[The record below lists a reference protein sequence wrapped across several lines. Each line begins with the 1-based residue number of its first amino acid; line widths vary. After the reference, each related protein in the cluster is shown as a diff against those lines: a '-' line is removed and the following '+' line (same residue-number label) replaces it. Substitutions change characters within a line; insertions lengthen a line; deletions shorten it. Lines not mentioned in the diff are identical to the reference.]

1 MRIAC
6 CQPSPSR
13 LLTSRTNPPTT
24 DLRRHRCLPPRCQ
37 SSDDYTAFVTPR
49 RHLLL
54 APALLAAGVVLRPSD
69 SSAVGIPDVLSQG
82 LKKQLEPY
90 LSAPAEFLK
99 TRQRA
104 NGGEILLAPIRAS
117 RQVLEVSSSVKYTN
131 VHHGSWTMLD
141 RESDGMQAAEASL
154 QELNIYEP
162 DPAIYSAILSK
173 VRRASLDCY
182 VHEAADNDTI
192 ETRATQ
198 ATQKWIRIAD
208 PCTFRLIA
216 KNVTGLLP
224 REQKDLKVKT
234 YKQLNELIQSFQ
246 LLDDIVDM
254 AQDGDGTA
262 RERLPGCLQ
271 FTMAHIT
278 SFENCILTS
287 LGFEPVLAT

>member
-1 MRIAC
+1 MPVVC
-6 CQPSPSR
+6 CQPLLSR
-13 LLTSRTNPPTT
+13 SLTSRIAKAPTLALRQRLSPPHCLLGNTQSAST
-24 DLRRHRCLPPRCQ
+24 VSRR
-37 SSDDYTAFVTPR
+37 
-49 RHLLL
+49 LLL
-54 APALLAAGVVLRPSD
+54 LSPALIAAGVALRPPD

-117 RQVLEVSSSVKYTN
+117 RQVLE
-131 VHHGSWTMLD
+131 
-141 RESDGMQAAEASL
+141 AAEASL
-154 QELNIYEP
+154 RELNIYEP
-162 DPAIYSAILSK
+162 DPAIYRAVLSK

-182 VHEAADNDTI
+182 VHEAADSDTL
-192 ETRATQ
+192 ETKATQ
-198 ATQKWIRIAD
+198 ATQRWIKIAD

-216 KNVTGLLP
+216 KNVTSLLP
-224 REQKDLKVKT
+224 RDQNDLKVKT

-254 AQDGDGTA
+254 AQEGDGTA

-271 FTMAHIT
+271 FTLAHIT
-278 SFENCILTS
+278 SFESCILTS